1 MSEYLAKIA
10 WAILDIQ
17 MKIMGWCF
25 AIVLTFLIC
34 VLVGCLVWWILDE
47 MQKRR

>member
-1 MSEYLAKIA
+1 MTEYLAKIA
-10 WAILDIQ
+10 WGILDIQ

-25 AIVLTFLIC
+25 AIVITFLIV
-34 VLVGCLVWWILDE
+34 VLVVFLVWCVLDE